1 MPKLDQEEY
10 LKLSTDIERD
20 MGLSVDIENFWT
32 ETYAGQTPNSG
43 HELSQQDLQIR
54 ATVKLMYGNESLP
67 TLGN

>member
-20 MGLSVDIENFWT
+20 MGLSLDIENFWT
-32 ETYAGQTPNSG
+32 ESYAEGSPVG
-43 HELSQQDLQIR
+43 VM
-54 ATVKLMYGNESLP
+54 VKEMYGNEGLP